1 MQSNESTTEEL
12 SVRTDDLSLARVLA
26 AEAGHLLKDLQSR
39 ALQKGIS
46 RHELRKQGDATS
58 QEFLSRELG
67 RFRSGDSV
75 LSEEAADNLSRLDSE
90 RVWIIDPLDGT
101 SEYSQGRGDWA
112 VHVALWAHGKLSAG
126 AVALP
131 SLGTVLD
138 SGSAGTVV
146 DGAASSAQTISQP
159 KSPRRLRVAVSR
171 SRLSTLV
178 NEVGNTLGA
187 EFVPMGSA
195 GYKAGAVVR
204 GEVDAYLHSGGQYE
218 WDSAAPAAVALG
230 HGFHVS
236 TLDGAPLDY
245 NQRDPYMPD
254 LLICRPEVSALVLL
268 AVRQCRTKTNDTKRS
283 SV

>member
-1 MQSNESTTEEL
+1 MQSNGTTTAGL
-12 SVRTDDLSLARVLA
+12 GVRADDLALAKALA
-26 AEAGHLLKDLQSR
+26 AEAGRLLKDLQSR
-39 ALQKGIS
+39 SLQTGVS
-46 RHELRKQGDATS
+46 PQELRKQGDAMS

-67 RFRSGDSV
+67 RLRSEDSI

-112 VHVALWAHGKLSAG
+112 VHVALWAHGKLCAG

-138 SGSAGTVV
+138 SGSPGPVGDCAT
-146 DGAASSAQTISQP
+146 STAQTVPQP
-159 KSPRRLRVAVSR
+159 KSRRRLRVAVSR
-171 SRLSTLV
+171 SRLSPLV
-178 NEVGNTLGA
+178 KEIGDSLGA
-187 EFVPMGSA
+187 DFVPMGSA

-230 HGFHVS
+230 HGFHAS
-236 TLDGAPLDY
+236 RLDGAPLDY

-254 LLICRPEVSALVLL
+254 LLISRPDVSALVLL
-268 AVRQCRTKTNDTKRS
+268 AVGQRSTKTNDTKRS